1 MKYIFKIYVAQFSI
15 CVRYQSSIIFCIFW
29 QLSSGISTNFCILRL
44 YLSENILYNFNKTLK
59 NFDKPTAETEEK
71 YNAQKSAIE
80 RECKNLPV
88 QGLCADMLKIAM
100 GNLFLILEPGG
111 VKLVNCVHDEL
122 VFECKAEEADE
133 VAAIVKTE
141 MEKAGALF
149 LKDIP
154 CIAEVK
160 ISDTWEK

>member
-1 MKYIFKIYVAQFSI
+1 
-15 CVRYQSSIIFCIFW
+15 
-29 QLSSGISTNFCILRL
+29 
-44 YLSENILYNFNKTLK
+44 
-59 NFDKPTAETEEK
+59 
-71 YNAQKSAIE
+71 
-80 RECKNLPV
+80 
-88 QGLCADMLKIAM
+88 M
-100 GNLFLILEPGG
+100 GNLFLILEPRG

-154 CIAEVK
+154 CITEVT
-160 ISDTWEK
+160 ISNTWEK

>member
-1 MKYIFKIYVAQFSI
+1 
-15 CVRYQSSIIFCIFW
+15 
-29 QLSSGISTNFCILRL
+29 
-44 YLSENILYNFNKTLK
+44 
-59 NFDKPTAETEEK
+59 
-71 YNAQKSAIE
+71 
-80 RECKNLPV
+80 
-88 QGLCADMLKIAM
+88 M
-100 GNLFLILEPGG
+100 GNLFLILEPREI
-111 VKLVNCVHDEL
+111 KLINSVHDEL

-133 VAAIVKTE
+133 LAAIVKTE

>member
-1 MKYIFKIYVAQFSI
+1 
-15 CVRYQSSIIFCIFW
+15 
-29 QLSSGISTNFCILRL
+29 
-44 YLSENILYNFNKTLK
+44 
-59 NFDKPTAETEEK
+59 
-71 YNAQKSAIE
+71 
-80 RECKNLPV
+80 
-88 QGLCADMLKIAM
+88 MLKISM
-100 GNLFLILEPGG
+100 GNPFLILEPRG

-141 MEKAGALF
+141 LEKAGALF

>member
-1 MKYIFKIYVAQFSI
+1 
-15 CVRYQSSIIFCIFW
+15 
-29 QLSSGISTNFCILRL
+29 
-44 YLSENILYNFNKTLK
+44 
-59 NFDKPTAETEEK
+59 
-71 YNAQKSAIE
+71 
-80 RECKNLPV
+80 
-88 QGLCADMLKIAM
+88 MLKIAM
-100 GNLFLILEPGG
+100 GNLFLILEPRR

-122 VFECKAEEADE
+122 VFECKEENADE
-133 VAAIVKTE
+133 VATIVKTE